1 MTDDESPRLTTLT
14 LMQQYQTLLT
24 EARFDE
30 WIELWADDRVCEF
43 PFAGPERPRLLQGK
57 EQILAYMT
65 DYPSR
70 ISIDGVNELRV
81 HPALDPNVVVVEMTI
96 RGRAVETDKPYNQ
109 QYVIVAEARDGK
121 LAHYREYWNPLVSAE
136 ALS

>member
-30 WIELWADDRVCEF
+30 WIELWADDGVCEF

-70 ISIDGVNELRV
+70 ISIDGVDELRV

-96 RGRAVETDKPYNQ
+96 RGRAVETNKTYNQ